1 MSVKDLQTR
10 AEAWLKAR
18 MERLTPRQRLGL
30 VAVLLFVYAAA
41 NLAILFGGMRNRE
54 ASIPSIEHL
63 RLPIPE
69 MNLLP
74 LITDEDGTQGR

>member
-1 MSVKDLQTR
+1 MQTL

-18 MERLTPRQRLGL
+18 MERLTPQQRLGL

-41 NLAILFGGMRNRE
+41 NLAILFGAMRNRE
-54 ASIPSIEHL
+54 ASIPLIEHL
-63 RLPIPE
+63 RQPLPISE